1 MCGWELKADGDS
13 LNLALLYTFSLQ
25 WTLGGATVW
34 KRLNAAPSDLHNV
47 EDHNDTVVGSSSGPA
62 PGFMAQCRDKVCPC
76 HGPRLIHAE
85 IVHSLAE
92 RLHTFRGTNERLDR
106 QCRPLVSS
114 DLSMRQQVLQP
125 WAMVCTKRT
134 LAGRLV
140 LECVFVRSCFE
151 LLSPFTGRC
160 GVSGLFH
167 RPYFHIILPWFRFI
181 LSSVQ
186 FFDPQAYNQTTWRN
200 SWVHSTTPIY
210 LSLLRL

>member
-1 MCGWELKADGDS
+1 M
-13 LNLALLYTFSLQ
+13 
-25 WTLGGATVW
+25 
-34 KRLNAAPSDLHNV
+34 NAAPSDLHNV
-47 EDHNDTVVGSSSGPA
+47 DDHNDTLVGSSSGQA

-85 IVHSLAE
+85 IVHSPAE

-160 GVSGLFH
+160 GVSGLF
-167 RPYFHIILPWFRFI
+167 PDLTFTSFSLGSGSSFHLYN
-181 LSSVQ
+181 SSTRKLTIRQHGATAESTRLRQ
-186 FFDPQAYNQTTWRN
+186 FTCRCSACRSAT
-200 SWVHSTTPIY
+200 
-210 LSLLRL
+210 